1 MKESKLFKRLVVTLF
16 CLCINAYADTKS
28 EKVAELVEA
37 QGLFDQWAAQ
47 IEHSQEFSRA
57 QEQTIVDQTLSR
69 LNPNE
74 EFRQRFSSA
83 IREFKETTAAPWTAE
98 YMVEIYSSFYG
109 PHFSEAEVDELIA
122 FYSSNL
128 GQKNVRST
136 RMATAEFLEL
146 LKLKNRFLDRP
157 RVDHVRKFTDQMHL
171 IAREC
176 NCAK

>member
-1 MKESKLFKRLVVTLF
+1 MRCLSILITLF
-16 CLCINAYADTKS
+16 CLCINANADTKS

-37 QGLFDQWAAQ
+37 QGLLDLWAAQ
-47 IEHSQEFSRA
+47 IERGQEFSRV
-57 QEQTIVDQTLSR
+57 QEQTIVDQLLSR

-74 EFRQRFSSA
+74 EFQQRFSSA
-83 IREFKETTAAPWTAE
+83 IQEFKEAMAAPWTAE

-128 GQKNVRST
+128 GQKYVRST
-136 RMATAEFLEL
+136 RMATAEFGEFI
-146 LKLKNRFLDRP
+146 KNRVLDQP
-157 RVDHVRKFTDQMHL
+157 RVDHVSKFYDQMLL

>member
-1 MKESKLFKRLVVTLF
+1 MRCLSILVTLF
-16 CLCINAYADTKS
+16 CLCINANADTKS

-37 QGLFDQWAAQ
+37 QGLLDLWAAQ
-47 IEHSQEFSRA
+47 IERGQEFSRV
-57 QEQTIVDQTLSR
+57 QEQTIVDQLLSR

-74 EFRQRFSSA
+74 EFRQRFYSA
-83 IREFKETTAAPWTAE
+83 IREFKEAMAATWTAE

-128 GQKNVRST
+128 GQKHVRST
-136 RMATAEFLEL
+136 RMTTAEFGEFF
-146 LKLKNRFLDRP
+146 KNRFLDQP
-157 RVDHVRKFTDQMHL
+157 RVDHVSKFSDQMRL

>member
-1 MKESKLFKRLVVTLF
+1 MRYLSILVTLF
-16 CLCINAYADTKS
+16 CLCINANADTKS

-37 QGLFDQWAAQ
+37 QGLLDRWAAQ
-47 IEHSQEFSRA
+47 IERNQERYRA

-83 IREFKETTAAPWTAE
+83 IREFKEATAEPWTAE
-98 YMVEIYSSFYG
+98 YMVETYSSFYG

-128 GQKNVRST
+128 GQKDVRST
-136 RMATAEFLEL
+136 RLAAAEFG
-146 LKLKNRFLDRP
+146 
-157 RVDHVRKFTDQMHL
+157 
-171 IAREC
+171 
-176 NCAK
+176 

>member
-1 MKESKLFKRLVVTLF
+1 MRYLSILVTLF
-16 CLCINAYADTKS
+16 CLCINANADTKS

-37 QGLFDQWAAQ
+37 QGLLDRWAAQ
-47 IEHSQEFSRA
+47 IEHGQDFSRA

-83 IREFKETTAAPWTAE
+83 IREFKEATAAPWMTAE
-98 YMVEIYSSFYG
+98 QMVEIYSSFYG

-128 GQKNVRST
+128 GQKDVRST
-136 RMATAEFLEL
+136 RMATAEFVEL
-146 LKLKNRFLDRP
+146 LKNRFLDRP

>member
-1 MKESKLFKRLVVTLF
+1 MRCLSILVTLF
-16 CLCINAYADTKS
+16 CLCINANADTKS

-37 QGLFDQWAAQ
+37 QGLLDQWAAQ
-47 IEHSQEFSRA
+47 IERNQESYRV

-83 IREFKETTAAPWTAE
+83 IREFKEATAAPYWTAE

-128 GQKNVRST
+128 GQKDVRST
-136 RMATAEFLEL
+136 RMAAAEFGEL
-146 LKLKNRFLDRP
+146 LKNRFLDEP
-157 RVDHVRKFTDQMHL
+157 YVDPVRKLTDQMHL

>member
-1 MKESKLFKRLVVTLF
+1 MRCLSILVTLF
-16 CLCINAYADTKS
+16 CLCINANADTKS

-37 QGLFDQWAAQ
+37 QGRLDQWAAQ
-47 IEHSQEFSRA
+47 IERNQEFYRV

-83 IREFKETTAAPWTAE
+83 IREFKEATAAPWTAE

-128 GQKNVRST
+128 GQKDIRST
-136 RMATAEFLEL
+136 RMAVAEWGEL
-146 LKLKNRFLDRP
+146 LKNQFLDQP
-157 RVDHVRKFTDQMHL
+157 RVDPVPKFTDQMHL

>member
-1 MKESKLFKRLVVTLF
+1 MRCLSILITLF
-16 CLCINAYADTKS
+16 CLCINANADTKS

-37 QGLFDQWAAQ
+37 QGLLDIWAAQ
-47 IEHSQEFSRA
+47 IEHNQEFSRA

-74 EFRQRFSSA
+74 EFQQRFSSA
-83 IREFKETTAAPWTAE
+83 IREFKEATAAPWTAE
-98 YMVEIYSSFYG
+98 HIVEIYSSFYG

-128 GQKNVRST
+128 GQKDVRST
-136 RMATAEFLEL
+136 RMAAAEYVEL
-146 LKLKNRFLDRP
+146 LKNRFLDLP
-157 RVDHVRKFTDQMHL
+157 RVDPVPKFSDQMHQ

>member
-1 MKESKLFKRLVVTLF
+1 MRCLSILITLF
-16 CLCINAYADTKS
+16 CLCINANADTKS
-28 EKVAELVEA
+28 EKIAELVEA
-37 QGLFDQWAAQ
+37 QGLLDLWAAQ
-47 IEHSQEFSRA
+47 IERSQEYFGV

-83 IREFKETTAAPWTAE
+83 IREFKEAAAAPWTAE
-98 YMVEIYSSFYG
+98 HTVEIYSSFYG

-128 GQKNVRST
+128 GQKDVRST
-136 RMATAEFLEL
+136 RLAAAEFAEL
-146 LKLKNRFLDRP
+146 LKNRFLDQP
-157 RVDHVRKFTDQMHL
+157 WVDPVRKFTDQMHL

>member
-1 MKESKLFKRLVVTLF
+1 MRCLSILVTLF
-16 CLCINAYADTKS
+16 CLCINANADTKS

-37 QGLFDQWAAQ
+37 QGLLDRWAAQ
-47 IEHSQEFSRA
+47 IEHSQELSRA

-83 IREFKETTAAPWTAE
+83 IREFKEATAAPWTAE

-109 PHFSEAEVDELIA
+109 PHFSETEVDELIA

-128 GQKNVRST
+128 GQKAVRST
-136 RMATAEFLEL
+136 RMATAEFAEL
-146 LKLKNRFLDRP
+146 LKNRFLDRP
-157 RVDHVRKFTDQMHL
+157 RIDHVRKFTDQVHL

>member
-1 MKESKLFKRLVVTLF
+1 MRCLSILVTLF
-16 CLCINAYADTKS
+16 CLCINANADTKS

-37 QGLFDQWAAQ
+37 QGLLDLWTAQ
-47 IEHSQEFSRA
+47 IEHGQEFSRV
-57 QEQTIVDQTLSR
+57 QEQTIVDQLLSR

-83 IREFKETTAAPWTAE
+83 IREFKEATAAPWTAE

-109 PHFSEAEVDELIA
+109 SHFSEAEVDELIA

-128 GQKNVRST
+128 GQKDVRST
-136 RMATAEFLEL
+136 RLAAAEFGEL
-146 LKLKNRFLDRP
+146 LKNRFLDQP
-157 RVDHVRKFTDQMHL
+157 WVDPVREFSDQMFL

>member
-1 MKESKLFKRLVVTLF
+1 MRYLSILVTLF
-16 CLCINAYADTKS
+16 CLCINANADTKS

-37 QGLFDQWAAQ
+37 QGLLDQWAAQ
-47 IEHSQEFSRA
+47 IERHQEYFGV
-57 QEQTIVDQTLSR
+57 QEQTLVDGTLSR

-74 EFRQRFSSA
+74 EFRLRFSSA
-83 IREFKETTAAPWTAE
+83 IREFKEAAAAPWTAE

-109 PHFSEAEVDELIA
+109 PHFSETEVDELIA

-128 GQKNVRST
+128 GQKDVRST
-136 RMATAEFLEL
+136 RMATAEFAEL
-146 LKLKNRFLDRP
+146 LKNRVLDQP
-157 RVDHVRKFTDQMHL
+157 RVDHVRKFYDQMLL